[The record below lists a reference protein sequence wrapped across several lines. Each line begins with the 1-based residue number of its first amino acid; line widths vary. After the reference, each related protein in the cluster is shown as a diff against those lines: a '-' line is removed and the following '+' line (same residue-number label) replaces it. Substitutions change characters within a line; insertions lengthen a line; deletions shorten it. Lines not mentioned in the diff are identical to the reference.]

1 MIIQD
6 QDIKHVTGHV
16 GSGNMK
22 IIDLDEGLWDKL
34 FGPKKEK
41 TLADDPH
48 YKGWLKIYK
57 SSPDAASIHKDNKK
71 FLKYY
76 LANRGKSI

>member
-1 MIIQD
+1 MKGYGINFLD
-6 QDIKHVTGHV
+6 Q
-16 GSGNMK
+16 
-22 IIDLDEGLWDKL
+22 
-34 FGPKKEK
+34 KKRK
-41 TLADDPH
+41 LADDPH

-57 SSPDAASIHKDNKK
+57 SSPDAASMHKDNKK

>member
-1 MIIQD
+1 VIIQD

-22 IIDLDEGLWDKL
+22 IVDLDEGLWDKL

-48 YKGWLKIYK
+48 YKGWLKIYNQ
-57 SSPDAASIHKDNKK
+57 SPDAASIHKDHKK

-76 LANRGKSI
+76 LANQEKST